1 MAGTSSGI
9 ADSIATS
16 RARRTTKQLTDLDP
30 GKQVPSS
37 FESDQS
43 SPTYSDEEMIF
54 KEDENFDDD
63 EEEAIENFMNEFRDQ
78 GMGLNERLQIAAEM
92 KTPTATGNPSDTNK
106 KPEDAVAKKGSRKK
120 KAPHS
125 SESSYK
131 ADSEKLK
138 EKKVA
143 IVIRARKPGRPKS
156 VEAECKLTSMV
167 EAILQRQVKEAPV
180 MISKVT
186 SFLMNTT
193 CKDEETY
200 AEALKAFYD
209 YLDNVAYPS
218 FHLCFASEGKVPN
231 AEL

>member
-1 MAGTSSGI
+1 
-9 ADSIATS
+9 
-16 RARRTTKQLTDLDP
+16 
-30 GKQVPSS
+30 
-37 FESDQS
+37 
-43 SPTYSDEEMIF
+43 
-54 KEDENFDDD
+54 
-63 EEEAIENFMNEFRDQ
+63 MNEFRDQ
-78 GMGLNERLQIAAEM
+78 GMGLQERLQIAAEM

-125 SESSYK
+125 SESSSFK

-138 EKKVA
+138 KKKDN
-143 IVIRARKPGRPKS
+143 IQIRARGPGRPKS

-186 SFLMNTT
+186 SFLMKATLQ
-193 CKDEETY
+193 DEGTY
-200 AEALKAFYD
+200 AEALKAFYE

>member
-1 MAGTSSGI
+1 MAGTPLGI

-43 SPTYSDEEMIF
+43 SPTQSDDDLIF
-54 KEDENFDDD
+54 REAEKFDDD
-63 EEEAIENFMNEFRDQ
+63 EQEALENMMNEFRED
-78 GMGLNERLQIAAEM
+78 GMGLIERLQIAAEM

-106 KPEDAVAKKGSRKK
+106 KPEDEVAKKGRAKK

-131 ADSEKLK
+131 ADSGKLK
-138 EKKVA
+138 EKKDT
-143 IVIRARKPGRPKS
+143 ILFRARGRGRPKS
-156 VEAECKLTSMV
+156 VEAECKLSNMV

-186 SFLMNTT
+186 SFL
-193 CKDEETY
+193 
-200 AEALKAFYD
+200 
-209 YLDNVAYPS
+209 
-218 FHLCFASEGKVPN
+218 
-231 AEL
+231 